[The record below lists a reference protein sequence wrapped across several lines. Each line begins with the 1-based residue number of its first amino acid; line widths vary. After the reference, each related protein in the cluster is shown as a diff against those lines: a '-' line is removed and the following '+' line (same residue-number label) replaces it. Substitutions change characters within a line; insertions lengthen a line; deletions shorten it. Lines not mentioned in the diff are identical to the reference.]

1 MAIKGGDLI
10 HVGNSVLIDRIQTGG
25 PGQVNIPTEK
35 IYELGNYQSVASV
48 LDTPD
53 LSFTL
58 ESLDASAE
66 IESMLLGTDFGTD
79 AAGTEYD
86 IASCLPM
93 DVLGQFKAGR
103 TAASPFDVI
112 GSVALPYLYL
122 ESLSYR
128 FGIRDNASQSATLRG
143 DSIFWNPGSSFVQT
157 AVGTNTASQ
166 VVTLANDAY
175 PYNGDDA
182 GVRYALS
189 VELKSGRRLRF
200 GVDYTETPT
209 GAGAAKAVDVTILD
223 AVPASDTI
231 RIVYCSDTVA
241 NYPQN
246 SHAVDSATRPAA
258 IRGRNIDVYVGG
270 VLLAD
275 LWTNVQS
282 ANVEWRVQLDRD
294 EEFGNPQIVNQDFD
308 VPTVNGSIEVKPQD
322 PSEIMDKLIQITGV
336 ASATEAIGVMQR
348 EALSLDIVLKSPT
361 DGSVLKTLYV
371 PDAKF
376 TVPGYSGR
384 VQQKMMLNFNFES
397 DSGVLMVYKGARP

>member
-66 IESMLLGTDFGTD
+66 IESMFLGTDFATD
-79 AAGTEYD
+79 AEGTLYD
-86 IASCLPM
+86 IGKCLPM
-93 DVLGQFKAGR
+93 DVIGQFKAGR
-103 TAASPFDVI
+103 TAVAPFDVI

-157 AVGTNTASQ
+157 AVGTGIASQ
-166 VVTLANDAY
+166 AVILAHLAY

-189 VELKSGRRLRF
+189 VELKSGRRLRY

-209 GAGAAKAVDVTILD
+209 GAGAAKQVTVTVTAAVAVTD
-223 AVPASDTI
+223 EI
-231 RIVYCSDTVA
+231 RVVYCSSTVA
-241 NYPQN
+241 AYPQN
-246 SHAVDSATRPAA
+246 SHAADSATRPAA

-270 VLLAD
+270 VLLANQ
-275 LWTNVQS
+275 WTNVQS
-282 ANVEWRVQLDRD
+282 ASVEWRVQLDRD
-294 EEFGNPQIVNQDFD
+294 EEFGNSQVVNQDFD
-308 VPTVNGSIEVKPQD
+308 VPTVSGSVEVKPQD
-322 PSEIMDKLIQITGV
+322 PAEILSKVKQITG
-336 ASATEAIGVMQR
+336 AATDTEAIGALQR
-348 EALSLDIVLKSPT
+348 EAQSVDIVLKSPT
-361 DGSVLKTLYV
+361 DGSVIKTLYI

-384 VQQKMMLNFNFES
+384 VQQKLTLQFNFES
-397 DSGVLMVYKGARP
+397 DSGVLEVYKGARP